1 MPSCGGLA
9 LEAEVEPEFEVEDEL
24 EAEASCFGGFFVVF
38 CCVGFL
44 RSSCLLRSGGAEA
57 KAFFALAGKAFG
69 SAATGATGATTGAT
83 GSDWAALAL
92 GRHAK
97 LSARPAGAGIVS
109 PFARTFAA
117 RASPWMGLLPG
128 APSSSSESFEVAGV
142 FPPVSGT
149 TGPISGRSAGFA
161 SDGAGSTGPDG
172 SATGTR
178 LLIYRLS
185 ECST

>member
-24 EAEASCFGGFFVVF
+24 EAEASCFGGFFVVS

-44 RSSCLLRSGGAEA
+44 RSSCFRSGGAEA
-57 KAFFALAGKAFG
+57 KALFALAGKAFG
-69 SAATGATGATTGAT
+69 SAATGATG
-83 GSDWAALAL
+83 SDGAALAL

-128 APSSSSESFEVAGV
+128 APSSSSESFEVPGV

-161 SDGAGSTGPDG
+161 SDGADSTGPDG

-178 LLIYRLS
+178 LLIYRPS

>member
-69 SAATGATGATTGAT
+69 SAATG
-83 GSDWAALAL
+83 SDGAALAL

-97 LSARPAGAGIVS
+97 LSARPAGAAIVS
-109 PFARTFAA
+109 PFARTFVA

-128 APSSSSESFEVAGV
+128 APSSSSESFEVSGV
-142 FPPVSGT
+142 FPVSGT

-178 LLIYRLS
+178 LLIYRPS

>member
-69 SAATGATGATTGAT
+69 SAATGATG
-83 GSDWAALAL
+83 SDGAALAL
-92 GRHAK
+92 GRQAK
-97 LSARPAGAGIVS
+97 LSARPGGAAIVS
-109 PFARTFAA
+109 PLARTFVA

-128 APSSSSESFEVAGV
+128 APSSSSESFEVSGV
-142 FPPVSGT
+142 FPVSGT

-178 LLIYRLS
+178 LLIYRPS